1 MARILVADDDEE
13 QRVLLEEFI
22 KSAGHDVLFA
32 SDGRKALALYRSIE
46 VDAVVTDLAMPR
58 FNGLRLIRELR
69 EEHGEDRIVAISGVA
84 ADQLL
89 LAEDL
94 GAVAILKKPVR
105 KDIFLG
111 VLAKVLSGSRGQADP
126 WRGR

>member
-1 MARILVADDDEE
+1 MARILVVDDDEG
-13 QRVLLEEFI
+13 QRLLLEEFI

-32 SDGRKALALYRSIE
+32 SDGRKALALYRGIE

-69 EEHGEDRIVAISGVA
+69 EEHGEERIVAISGVA

-111 VLAKVLSGSRGQADP
+111 VLAKVLSEERRGVDR